1 MVDEQPTTQN
11 KSGVIR
17 PGDIDIGDIVL
28 TCKNGFKAN
37 LKEIIVELNI
47 NEDIFSPFIYGELSL
62 VDTHG
67 LLRYGPILGAGEESL
82 LVTYNTPCTDPVQL
96 EFVIYKVKDRSKLD
110 RDSTE
115 AYTLCFTTPEALK
128 DKEQKIYK
136 TFTGKTYSD
145 YAKQI
150 HKEYLKVEGGPELE
164 FTPTNYITAFT
175 SDGWTPFQCMK
186 YMANRAIPKKFSEF
200 EFARGYLFFRSFE
213 RYKFINVL
221 SQMQQDPV
229 AHYRYINNRM
239 NSGIS
244 QFDLL
249 SNFFSIESFV
259 MKNNDD
265 AILDTLNGKYGST
278 GIHYNPF
285 HGTITESVFDD
296 RYLNRVTEDATSR
309 VEAERLR
316 RYGQDRPTTG
326 LTQYEISTSYVYD
339 EKEDVEY
346 GLPTE
351 SPSEYVSKVFSTD
364 TKFKSIEA
372 TPQDPALTSEEPE
385 SLNAFDSREG
395 DGGMIGSIPSGTPL
409 AALLPDKTSIFK
421 QGFTVPIDA
430 PGSITVKDSQATP
443 FRRSTANKS
452 FGAVA
457 SYEVGFF
464 NERPGEIV
472 DVEESVSKGIDASGT
487 PQRLFVFDKEEIIR
501 VIGRDRF
508 DSALPTDANGKIIPG
523 RYRMEFFSTVE
534 GDFKSLNEV
543 QFNQTFGFT
552 QPFTP
557 QSKTV
562 LKNEI
567 PPEPPPLTVAEKEEF
582 ASVDSGLDYT
592 TVINANQE
600 RRSQMQQF
608 KGMVIEVTVPG
619 DSRRRVGDIV
629 RTEFP
634 AEPVV
639 PNRQDDTTDLS
650 ISGKYMVTH
659 IRHQIRKDDYKLVME
674 LSRNSRAKRIPDI
687 NQGIEPETA
696 PS

>member
-11 KSGVIR
+11 KNGVIR
-17 PGDIDIGDIVL
+17 PGDIDIGEIVL
-28 TCKNGFKAN
+28 VCDNGFKAL
-37 LKEIIVELNI
+37 LKDIIVELNI

-62 VDTHG
+62 VDTNG
-67 LLRYGPILGAGEESL
+67 LVRYAPILGAGEERL
-82 LVTYNTPCTDPVQL
+82 LITYNTPCTDPVQL

-136 TFTGKTYSD
+136 TFTGKTYSE

-150 HKEYLKVEGGPELE
+150 HGEYLKVEGGPELE
-164 FTPTNYITAFT
+164 VTPSNYITAFT

-186 YMANRAIPKKFSEF
+186 YMANRAVPKEFSEF

-213 RYKFINVL
+213 KYEFINVL
-221 SQMQQDPV
+221 TQMQQDPI

-239 NSGIS
+239 NPGIS

-249 SNFFSIESFV
+249 SNFFSIESYV
-259 MKNNDD
+259 IKNDND

-278 GIHYNPF
+278 GIHYDPF
-285 HGTITESVFDD
+285 HGTITESAFDD
-296 RYLNRVTEDATSR
+296 RYLNRVTQDATSR

-339 EKEDVEY
+339 NIENAEY
-346 GLPTE
+346 GKPTE
-351 SPSEYVSKVFSTD
+351 SPSDYVSRVFSTD
-364 TKFKSIEA
+364 SKFKSIE
-372 TPQDPALTSEEPE
+372 TPPQDPALTSEEPE
-385 SLNAFDSREG
+385 SLNAFDSNDRIN
-395 DGGMIGSIPSGTPL
+395 DPLGGRPISALFSTTRRLFDTDEPDTITNVLLTTESPL
-409 AALLPDKTSIFK
+409 NRTYEVFISDARPGKI
-421 QGFTVPIDA
+421 IDA
-430 PGSITVKDSQATP
+430 ELTTFDENG
-443 FRRSTANKS
+443 
-452 FGAVA
+452 
-457 SYEVGFF
+457 
-464 NERPGEIV
+464 
-472 DVEESVSKGIDASGT
+472 DVEELVIFSNSELKAIVT
-487 PQRLFVFDKEEIIR
+487 PEVFNQQ
-501 VIGRDRF
+501 V
-508 DSALPTDANGKIIPG
+508 PTDEGVYLMK
-523 RYRMEFFSTVE
+523 FVE
-534 GDFKSLNEV
+534 NQGDFINNISFIKISDEV
-543 QFNQTFGFT
+543 
-552 QPFTP
+552 
-557 QSKTV
+557 
-562 LKNEI
+562 
-567 PPEPPPLTVAEKEEF
+567 PPIDPPLTKQEIPASREGLLPEEEAEYGAVGSE
-582 ASVDSGLDYT
+582 VDYT

>member
-1 MVDEQPTTQN
+1 MVDEQPTSQN
-11 KSGVIR
+11 KNGVIR

-28 TCKNGFKAN
+28 VCKNGFKAS
-37 LKEIIVELNI
+37 LKDIIVELNI

-62 VDTHG
+62 VDTNG
-67 LLRYGPILGAGEESL
+67 LVRYAPILGNGEESL
-82 LVTYNTPCTDPVQL
+82 VVTYNTPCTDPVQL
-96 EFVIYKVKDRSKLD
+96 EFVIYKVKDRSKID

-115 AYTLCFTTPEALK
+115 AYTLCFTTPEAIK
-128 DKEQKIYK
+128 DKEQKVYK

-150 HKEYLKVEGGPELE
+150 HKEYLKVEVGPELE
-164 FTPTNYITAFT
+164 VTPSNYITAFT

-186 YMANRAIPKKFSEF
+186 YMANRAVPKEFSEF
-200 EFARGYLFFRSFE
+200 EFSRGYLFFRSFE
-213 RYKFINVL
+213 RYEFINVL
-221 SQMQQDPV
+221 TQMQQDPV

-239 NSGIS
+239 NAGIS

-249 SNFFSIESFV
+249 SNFFSIEAYV
-259 MKNNDD
+259 IKNNDD

-278 GIHYNPF
+278 GIHYDPF

-296 RYLNRVTEDATSR
+296 RYLDRVTEDATSR

-339 EKEDVEY
+339 NIENAEY
-346 GLPTE
+346 GFPTE
-351 SPSEYVSKVFSTD
+351 SPSEYVSVVFSTD
-364 TKFKSIEA
+364 SKFKSIET

-385 SLNAFDSREG
+385 SLNAFDVN
-395 DGGMIGSIPSGTPL
+395 DPILDPLSGRPL
-409 AALLPDKTSIFK
+409 AALLPDTTYLLTSTSPFGNPLSTTVVDAQISNLDNKTFNV
-421 QGFTVPIDA
+421 G
-430 PGSITVKDSQATP
+430 ITT
-443 FRRSTANKS
+443 
-452 FGAVA
+452 
-457 SYEVGFF
+457 
-464 NERPGEIV
+464 ERPGELV
-472 DVEESVSKGIDASGT
+472 DLDNTTFDENGNVEE
-487 PQRLFVFDKEEIIR
+487 LFVFSVDEIKSI
-501 VIGRDRF
+501 VGNEVF
-508 DSALPTDANGKIIPG
+508 NQKVPTDEGV
-523 RYRMEFFSTVE
+523 YSMSFSTTIE
-534 GDFKSLNEV
+534 GDFKAINEIS
-543 QFNQTFGFT
+543 
-552 QPFTP
+552 FTP
-557 QSKTV
+557 DSEAFLPNIDPPIAK
-562 LKNEI
+562 KEI
-567 PPEPPPLTVAEKEEF
+567 PKSSESLSTEEEAEYGAIGSE
-582 ASVDSGLDYT
+582 VDYT

-639 PNRQDDTTDLS
+639 SNRQDDTSDLS

-674 LSRNSRAKRIPDI
+674 LSRNSRAKRIPDF

>member
-11 KSGVIR
+11 KNGVIR
-17 PGDIDIGDIVL
+17 PGDIDIGEIVL
-28 TCKNGFKAN
+28 VCDNGFTAL
-37 LKEIIVELNI
+37 LKDIIVELNI

-62 VDTHG
+62 VDTNG
-67 LLRYGPILGAGEESL
+67 LVRYAPILGAGEERL
-82 LVTYNTPCTDPVQL
+82 LITYNTPCTDPVQL

-136 TFTGKTYSD
+136 TFTGKTYSE

-150 HKEYLKVEGGPELE
+150 HGEYLKVEGGPELE
-164 FTPTNYITAFT
+164 VTPSNYITAFT

-186 YMANRAIPKKFSEF
+186 YMANRAVPKEFSEF
-200 EFARGYLFFRSFE
+200 EFSRGYLFFRSFE
-213 RYKFINVL
+213 KYEFINVL
-221 SQMQQDPV
+221 TQMQQDPI

-239 NSGIS
+239 NPGIS

-249 SNFFSIESFV
+249 SNFFSIESYV
-259 MKNNDD
+259 IKNDND

-278 GIHYNPF
+278 GIHYDPF

-296 RYLNRVTEDATSR
+296 RYLNRVTQDATSR

-326 LTQYEISTSYVYD
+326 LTQYEISASYVYD
-339 EKEDVEY
+339 NIENAEY
-346 GLPTE
+346 GKPTE
-351 SPSEYVSKVFSTD
+351 SPSDYVSRVFSTD
-364 TKFKSIEA
+364 SKFKSIE
-372 TPQDPALTSEEPE
+372 TPPQDPALTSEEPE
-385 SLNAFDSREG
+385 SLNAFDSNDRIN
-395 DGGMIGSIPSGTPL
+395 DPLGGRPISALFSTTRRLFDTDEPDTITNVLLTTESPL
-409 AALLPDKTSIFK
+409 NRTYEVFISDARPGKI
-421 QGFTVPIDA
+421 IDA
-430 PGSITVKDSQATP
+430 ELTTFDENG
-443 FRRSTANKS
+443 
-452 FGAVA
+452 
-457 SYEVGFF
+457 
-464 NERPGEIV
+464 
-472 DVEESVSKGIDASGT
+472 DVEELVIFSNSELKAIVT
-487 PQRLFVFDKEEIIR
+487 PEVFNQQ
-501 VIGRDRF
+501 V
-508 DSALPTDANGKIIPG
+508 PTDEGVYLMK
-523 RYRMEFFSTVE
+523 FVE
-534 GDFKSLNEV
+534 NQGDFINNISFIKISDEV
-543 QFNQTFGFT
+543 
-552 QPFTP
+552 
-557 QSKTV
+557 
-562 LKNEI
+562 
-567 PPEPPPLTVAEKEEF
+567 PPIDPPLTKQEIPASREGLLPEEEAEYGAVGSE
-582 ASVDSGLDYT
+582 VDYT

>member
-115 AYTLCFTTPEALK
+115 AYTLCFTTPEAIK

-164 FTPTNYITAFT
+164 VTPTNYITAFT

-186 YMANRAIPKKFSEF
+186 YMANRAVPKEFSEF
-200 EFARGYLFFRSFE
+200 EIARGYLFFRSFE
-213 RYKFINVL
+213 RYEFINVL
-221 SQMQQDPV
+221 TQFQQDPV

-239 NSGIS
+239 NPGIS

-249 SNFFSIESFV
+249 SNFFSIESYV
-259 MKNNDD
+259 IKNNDD

-278 GIHYNPF
+278 GIHYDPF
-285 HGTITESVFDD
+285 HGTITESQFDD
-296 RYLNRVTEDATSR
+296 RYLDGLIERTENRAAIRAETAEL
-309 VEAERLR
+309 ERLR
-316 RYGQDRPTTG
+316 RTGQPRPITG
-326 LTQYEISTSYVYD
+326 LTQYEISTSWVHD
-339 EKEDVEY
+339 GIENAEY
-346 GLPTE
+346 GFPTE
-351 SPSEYVSKVFSTD
+351 SAAEYVADIFRGRSKFR
-364 TKFKSIEA
+364 SIEA
-372 TPQDPALTSEEPE
+372 PPQDPALVGETFDPRSLYSPFDPDDPILQPLIGRSLTAFLPTTRRLFDTDEPDTITNVVLITE
-385 SLNAFDSREG
+385 SPLNRTYEVFISDARPG
-395 DGGMIGSIPSGTPL
+395 KI
-409 AALLPDKTSIFK
+409 
-421 QGFTVPIDA
+421 IDA
-430 PGSITVKDSQATP
+430 ELTTFDENG
-443 FRRSTANKS
+443 
-452 FGAVA
+452 
-457 SYEVGFF
+457 
-464 NERPGEIV
+464 
-472 DVEESVSKGIDASGT
+472 DVEELVIFSNSELKAIVTPEVFNRQVPTEEGT
-487 PQRLFVFDKEEIIR
+487 YL
-501 VIGRDRF
+501 
-508 DSALPTDANGKIIPG
+508 
-523 RYRMEFFSTVE
+523 MEFTANDGDFVNDISFTKISDEVPPIDPPLAKREIPASKEGLSPEEEAEYGAIDSTV
-534 GDFKSLNEV
+534 
-543 QFNQTFGFT
+543 
-552 QPFTP
+552 
-557 QSKTV
+557 
-562 LKNEI
+562 
-567 PPEPPPLTVAEKEEF
+567 
-582 ASVDSGLDYT
+582 DYT

-639 PNRQDDTTDLS
+639 PNRQDDTIDLS

>member
-11 KSGVIR
+11 KNGVIR
-17 PGDIDIGDIVL
+17 PGDIDIGEIVL
-28 TCKNGFKAN
+28 VCDNGFKAL
-37 LKEIIVELNI
+37 LKDIIVELNI
-47 NEDIFSPFIYGELSL
+47 NEDIFSQFIYGEISL
-62 VDTHG
+62 VDTNG
-67 LLRYGPILGAGEESL
+67 LVRYAPILGAGEERL
-82 LVTYNTPCTDPVQL
+82 LITYNTPCTDPVQL

-115 AYTLCFTTPEALK
+115 AYTLCFTTPEAIK
-128 DKEQKIYK
+128 DKEQRIYK
-136 TFTGKTYSD
+136 TFRGKTYSD

-150 HKEYLKVEGGPELE
+150 HREYLKVEGGPELE
-164 FTPTNYITAFT
+164 VTPTNYITAFT

-186 YMANRAIPKKFSEF
+186 YMANRAIPKENSEF
-200 EFARGYLFFRSFE
+200 EFARGYLFFRKFE
-213 RYKFINVL
+213 RYEFINVL
-221 SQMQQDPV
+221 TQMQQDPI

-296 RYLNRVTEDATSR
+296 RYLNRDLTQDATSR
-309 VEAERLR
+309 LEAERLR

-339 EKEDVEY
+339 NIENAEY
-346 GLPTE
+346 GLSTE
-351 SPSEYVSKVFSTD
+351 SPSEYVMDVFRGSKFR
-364 TKFKSIEA
+364 SIEA
-372 TPQDPALTSEEPE
+372 TPQDPELVGEEPE
-385 SLNAFDSREG
+385 SLNAFDPNDPILE
-395 DGGMIGSIPSGTPL
+395 PLSGRPL
-409 AALLPDKTSIFK
+409 AAIIPDTTYLLNSTSPFGNPIERRRIDTQLHTLDNRVFLVYITPD
-421 QGFTVPIDA
+421 
-430 PGSITVKDSQATP
+430 
-443 FRRSTANKS
+443 
-452 FGAVA
+452 
-457 SYEVGFF
+457 
-464 NERPGEIV
+464 RPGELIDFDNTTFDENG
-472 DVEESVSKGIDASGT
+472 DVK
-487 PQRLFVFDKEEIIR
+487 RLFVFSVDEIKSIVGDEVFNQNVPTNLGIYQMSFRSTIRRGFKVINDISFINTR
-501 VIGRDRF
+501 VIAEEA
-508 DSALPTDANGKIIPG
+508 S
-523 RYRMEFFSTVE
+523 E
-534 GDFKSLNEV
+534 
-543 QFNQTFGFT
+543 
-552 QPFTP
+552 
-557 QSKTV
+557 
-562 LKNEI
+562 EI
-567 PPEPPPLTVAEKEEF
+567 PPAEDVNIDRPIAKQEIPASREGLSPEEEAEYDAIDSTV
-582 ASVDSGLDYT
+582 DYT
-592 TVINANQE
+592 TVISKIQE

-639 PNRQDDTTDLS
+639 PNRQDDTIDLS

>member
-11 KSGVIR
+11 KNGVIR
-17 PGDIDIGDIVL
+17 PGDIDIGEIVL
-28 TCKNGFKAN
+28 VCDNGFKAL
-37 LKEIIVELNI
+37 LKDIIVELNI

-62 VDTHG
+62 VDTNG
-67 LLRYGPILGAGEESL
+67 LVRYAPILGAGEERL
-82 LVTYNTPCTDPVQL
+82 LITYNTPCTDPVQL

-136 TFTGKTYSD
+136 TFTGKTYSE

-150 HKEYLKVEGGPELE
+150 HGEYLKVEGGPELE
-164 FTPTNYITAFT
+164 VTPSNYITAFT

-186 YMANRAIPKKFSEF
+186 YMANRAVPKEFSEF

-213 RYKFINVL
+213 RYEFINVL

-239 NSGIS
+239 NPGIS

-249 SNFFSIESFV
+249 SNFFSIESYV
-259 MKNNDD
+259 IKNNDD

-278 GIHYNPF
+278 GIHYDPF

-296 RYLNRVTEDATSR
+296 RYLNRVTQDATSR

-316 RYGQDRPTTG
+316 RYGQGRPTTG

-339 EKEDVEY
+339 NIENAEY
-346 GLPTE
+346 GLSTE
-351 SPSEYVSKVFSTD
+351 SPSEYVSSVFSTES
-364 TKFKSIEA
+364 KFKSIET

-385 SLNAFDSREG
+385 SLNAFDEN
-395 DGGMIGSIPSGTPL
+395 DPILNPLSGRPL
-409 AALLPDKTSIFK
+409 AALLPDTTYLITRTSPFGNPILKT
-421 QGFTVPIDA
+421 VIDTQLHTLDDRVFLVY
-430 PGSITVKDSQATP
+430 ITPD
-443 FRRSTANKS
+443 
-452 FGAVA
+452 
-457 SYEVGFF
+457 
-464 NERPGEIV
+464 RPGELIDFDNTTFDENG
-472 DVEESVSKGIDASGT
+472 DVE
-487 PQRLFVFDKEEIIR
+487 RLFVFSVDEIKSI
-501 VIGRDRF
+501 VGDEVF
-508 DSALPTDANGKIIPG
+508 NQNVPTDLGIYQM
-523 RYRMEFFSTVE
+523 RFQSTLR
-534 GDFKSLNEV
+534 GDFKAINDIS
-543 QFNQTFGFT
+543 FT
-552 QPFTP
+552 DTRVIAEND
-557 QSKTV
+557 SR
-562 LKNEI
+562 EI
-567 PPEPPPLTVAEKEEF
+567 PPAEDVNIDRPIAKQEIPKSTESLSTEEEEEYG
-582 ASVDSGLDYT
+582 AIGSEVDYT

-639 PNRQDDTTDLS
+639 SNRQDDTTDLS

-674 LSRNSRAKRIPDI
+674 LSRNSRAKRIPDN

>member
-150 HKEYLKVEGGPELE
+150 HKKYLKVEGGPELE
-164 FTPTNYITAFT
+164 VTPTNYITAFT

-186 YMANRAIPKKFSEF
+186 YMANRAVPKEFSEF

-213 RYKFINVL
+213 RYEFINVL

-278 GIHYNPF
+278 GIHYDPF

-296 RYLNRVTEDATSR
+296 RYLDRVTEDATSR

-326 LTQYEISTSYVYD
+326 LTQYEISTSYIYD
-339 EKEDVEY
+339 NIENAEY

-351 SPSEYVSKVFSTD
+351 SPSDYVSRVFSTD
-364 TKFKSIEA
+364 TKFKSIET

-385 SLNAFDSREG
+385 SLNAFDPNDRINDPLGGRPISALFPTTRRLFDTDEPDTIANVLLTTESPLNRTYEVFISDARPGKIIDAELTTFDENGDVEELVIFSNSELKAIVTPEVFNQQVPTDEGVYLMKFTENQGEFINNISFTKTFGEVPLIDPPLAKQEIPASREG
-395 DGGMIGSIPSGTPL
+395 LSPQEEEEYGAIGS
-409 AALLPDKTSIFK
+409 
-421 QGFTVPIDA
+421 
-430 PGSITVKDSQATP
+430 
-443 FRRSTANKS
+443 
-452 FGAVA
+452 
-457 SYEVGFF
+457 EV
-464 NERPGEIV
+464 
-472 DVEESVSKGIDASGT
+472 
-487 PQRLFVFDKEEIIR
+487 
-501 VIGRDRF
+501 
-508 DSALPTDANGKIIPG
+508 
-523 RYRMEFFSTVE
+523 
-534 GDFKSLNEV
+534 
-543 QFNQTFGFT
+543 
-552 QPFTP
+552 
-557 QSKTV
+557 
-562 LKNEI
+562 
-567 PPEPPPLTVAEKEEF
+567 
-582 ASVDSGLDYT
+582 DYT

-639 PNRQDDTTDLS
+639 PNRQDDTIDLS

-687 NQGIEPETA
+687 NQGVEPETA

>member
-11 KSGVIR
+11 KNGVIR

-28 TCKNGFKAN
+28 VCKNGFKAS
-37 LKEIIVELNI
+37 LKDIIVELNI
-47 NEDIFSPFIYGELSL
+47 NEDIFSPFIYGDLSL
-62 VDTHG
+62 VDTNG
-67 LLRYGPILGAGEESL
+67 LVRYAPILGNGEESL
-82 LVTYNTPCTDPVQL
+82 VVTYNTPCTDPVQL
-96 EFVIYKVKDRSKLD
+96 EFVIYKVKDRSKID

-115 AYTLCFTTPEALK
+115 AYTLCFTTPEAIK

-164 FTPTNYITAFT
+164 VTPTNYITAFT

-186 YMANRAIPKKFSEF
+186 YMANRAVPKEFSEF
-200 EFARGYLFFRSFE
+200 EIARGYLFFRSFE
-213 RYKFINVL
+213 RYEFINVL
-221 SQMQQDPV
+221 TQFQQDPV

-239 NSGIS
+239 NPGIS

-249 SNFFSIESFV
+249 SNFFSIESYV
-259 MKNNDD
+259 IKNNDD
-265 AILDTLNGKYGST
+265 AILDTLNGKYAST
-278 GIHYNPF
+278 GIHYDPF

-296 RYLNRVTEDATSR
+296 TYVNRVTRDATSR
-309 VEAERLR
+309 LEAERLR
-316 RYGQDRPTTG
+316 RSNQSRPITG
-326 LTQYEISTSYVYD
+326 FTHYEISGSYVYD
-339 EKEDVEY
+339 DIEDAVY

-351 SPSEYVSKVFSTD
+351 SRSEYVANIFRGSKLR
-364 TKFKSIEA
+364 SIE
-372 TPQDPALTSEEPE
+372 TRPQDPALVGEEPE
-385 SLNAFDSREG
+385 SLNAFDPNDPILEPLNGR
-395 DGGMIGSIPSGTPL
+395 PL
-409 AALLPDKTSIFK
+409 AAFIPDTTYLLNSTSPFGNPIERQMIDTQLHTLDDRVFLVYITPD
-421 QGFTVPIDA
+421 
-430 PGSITVKDSQATP
+430 
-443 FRRSTANKS
+443 
-452 FGAVA
+452 
-457 SYEVGFF
+457 
-464 NERPGEIV
+464 RPGELI
-472 DVEESVSKGIDASGT
+472 DFDNTRFDKNGNVE
-487 PQRLFVFDKEEIIR
+487 RLFVFSVEEIKSI
-501 VIGRDRF
+501 VGDEVF
-508 DSALPTDANGKIIPG
+508 NQNVPTDLGLYQMRFRSTTRRGFKAINDID
-523 RYRMEFFSTVE
+523 FFDTR
-534 GDFKSLNEV
+534 GIA
-543 QFNQTFGFT
+543 
-552 QPFTP
+552 
-557 QSKTV
+557 
-562 LKNEI
+562 EI
-567 PPEPPPLTVAEKEEF
+567 PPAEDFKIDPPLVRKEIPKSKPSLTREEEAEYG
-582 ASVDSGLDYT
+582 AIDSNVDYT

>member
-1 MVDEQPTTQN
+1 MVDEQPTSQN
-11 KSGVIR
+11 KNGVIR

-28 TCKNGFKAN
+28 VCKNGFKAS
-37 LKEIIVELNI
+37 LKDIIVELNI

-62 VDTHG
+62 VDTNG
-67 LLRYGPILGAGEESL
+67 LVRYAPILGNGEESL
-82 LVTYNTPCTDPVQL
+82 VVTYNTPCTDPVQL
-96 EFVIYKVKDRSKLD
+96 EFVIYKVKDRSKID

-115 AYTLCFTTPEALK
+115 AYTLCFTTPEAIK
-128 DKEQKIYK
+128 DKEQKVYK

-150 HKEYLKVEGGPELE
+150 HKEYLKVEVGPELE
-164 FTPTNYITAFT
+164 VTPSNYITAFT

-186 YMANRAIPKKFSEF
+186 YMANRAVPKEFSEF
-200 EFARGYLFFRSFE
+200 EFSRGYLFFRSFE
-213 RYKFINVL
+213 RYEFINVL
-221 SQMQQDPV
+221 TQMQQDPV

-239 NSGIS
+239 NAGIS

-249 SNFFSIESFV
+249 SNFFSIESYV
-259 MKNNDD
+259 IKNNDD

-278 GIHYNPF
+278 GIHYDPF

-296 RYLNRVTEDATSR
+296 RYLDRVTEDATSR

-339 EKEDVEY
+339 NIENAEY
-346 GLPTE
+346 GFPTE
-351 SPSEYVSKVFSTD
+351 SPSEYVSVVFSTD
-364 TKFKSIEA
+364 SKFKSIET

-385 SLNAFDSREG
+385 SLNAFDVN
-395 DGGMIGSIPSGTPL
+395 DPILDPLSGRPL
-409 AALLPDKTSIFK
+409 AALLPDTTYLLTSTSPFGNPLSTTVVDAQISNLDNKTFNV
-421 QGFTVPIDA
+421 G
-430 PGSITVKDSQATP
+430 ITT
-443 FRRSTANKS
+443 
-452 FGAVA
+452 
-457 SYEVGFF
+457 
-464 NERPGEIV
+464 ERPGELV
-472 DVEESVSKGIDASGT
+472 DLDNTTFDENGNVEE
-487 PQRLFVFDKEEIIR
+487 LFVFSVDEIKSI
-501 VIGRDRF
+501 VGNEVF
-508 DSALPTDANGKIIPG
+508 NQKVPTDEGV
-523 RYRMEFFSTVE
+523 YSMSFSTTIE
-534 GDFKSLNEV
+534 GDFKAINEIS
-543 QFNQTFGFT
+543 
-552 QPFTP
+552 FTP
-557 QSKTV
+557 DSEAFLPNIDPPIAK
-562 LKNEI
+562 KEI
-567 PPEPPPLTVAEKEEF
+567 PKSSESLSTEEEAEYGAIGSE
-582 ASVDSGLDYT
+582 VDYT

-639 PNRQDDTTDLS
+639 SNRQDDTSDLS

-674 LSRNSRAKRIPDI
+674 LSRNSRAKRIPDN

>member
-28 TCKNGFKAN
+28 TCRNGFKAN
-37 LKEIIVELNI
+37 LKDIVVELNI

-115 AYTLCFTTPEALK
+115 AYTLCFTTPEAFK

-150 HKEYLKVEGGPELE
+150 HEQYLKVKGGPELE
-164 FTPTNYITAFT
+164 VTPTNYITAFT

-186 YMANRAIPKKFSEF
+186 YMANRAIPKENAEI
-200 EFARGYLFFRSFE
+200 EFARGYLFFRKFE
-213 RYKFINVL
+213 RYEFINVL
-221 SQMQQDPV
+221 TQMQKDPV

-259 MKNNDD
+259 IKNNDD

-296 RYLNRVTEDATSR
+296 RYLNRAAEDATSR
-309 VEAERLR
+309 LEAERLR
-316 RYGQDRPTTG
+316 RHGQDRPTTG

-339 EKEDVEY
+339 DKEDVEY

-385 SLNAFDSREG
+385 SLNAFDEN
-395 DGGMIGSIPSGTPL
+395 DPILNPLSGRPL
-409 AALLPDKTSIFK
+409 AALLPDTTYLINRESPF
-421 QGFTVPIDA
+421 GNPIPKRVIDTQLHTLDDRVFLVY
-430 PGSITVKDSQATP
+430 ITPD
-443 FRRSTANKS
+443 
-452 FGAVA
+452 
-457 SYEVGFF
+457 
-464 NERPGEIV
+464 RPG
-472 DVEESVSKGIDASGT
+472 
-487 PQRLFVFDKEEIIR
+487 
-501 VIGRDRF
+501 
-508 DSALPTDANGKIIPG
+508 
-523 RYRMEFFSTVE
+523 
-534 GDFKSLNEV
+534 
-543 QFNQTFGFT
+543 
-552 QPFTP
+552 
-557 QSKTV
+557 
-562 LKNEI
+562 
-567 PPEPPPLTVAEKEEF
+567 
-582 ASVDSGLDYT
+582 
-592 TVINANQE
+592 
-600 RRSQMQQF
+600 
-608 KGMVIEVTVPG
+608 
-619 DSRRRVGDIV
+619 
-629 RTEFP
+629 
-634 AEPVV
+634 
-639 PNRQDDTTDLS
+639 
-650 ISGKYMVTH
+650 
-659 IRHQIRKDDYKLVME
+659 
-674 LSRNSRAKRIPDI
+674 
-687 NQGIEPETA
+687 
-696 PS
+696 

>member
-11 KSGVIR
+11 KNGVIR

-28 TCKNGFKAN
+28 VCKNGFKAS
-37 LKEIIVELNI
+37 LKDIIVELNI
-47 NEDIFSPFIYGELSL
+47 NEDIFSPFIYGDLSL
-62 VDTHG
+62 VDTNG
-67 LLRYGPILGAGEESL
+67 LVRYAPILGNGEESL
-82 LVTYNTPCTDPVQL
+82 VVTYNTPCTDPVQL
-96 EFVIYKVKDRSKLD
+96 EFVIYKVKDRSKID

-115 AYTLCFTTPEALK
+115 AYTLCFTTPEAIK

-164 FTPTNYITAFT
+164 VTPTNYITAFT

-186 YMANRAIPKKFSEF
+186 YMANRAVPKEFSEF

-213 RYKFINVL
+213 RYEFINVL
-221 SQMQQDPV
+221 TQFQQDPV

-239 NSGIS
+239 NPGIS

-249 SNFFSIESFV
+249 SNFFSIESYV
-259 MKNNDD
+259 IKNNDD

-278 GIHYNPF
+278 GIHYDPF

-296 RYLNRVTEDATSR
+296 TYVNRVTRDATSR
-309 VEAERLR
+309 LEAERLR
-316 RYGQDRPTTG
+316 RSNQSRPITG
-326 LTQYEISTSYVYD
+326 FTHYEISGSYVYD
-339 EKEDVEY
+339 DIEDAVY

-351 SPSEYVSKVFSTD
+351 SRSEYVANIFRGSKLR
-364 TKFKSIEA
+364 SIE
-372 TPQDPALTSEEPE
+372 TRPQDPALVGEDFDQTSLYSPFDPNDPILEP
-385 SLNAFDSREG
+385 LNGR
-395 DGGMIGSIPSGTPL
+395 PL
-409 AALLPDKTSIFK
+409 AAFIPDTTYLLNSTSPFGNPIERQMIDTQLHTLDDRVFLVYITPD
-421 QGFTVPIDA
+421 
-430 PGSITVKDSQATP
+430 
-443 FRRSTANKS
+443 
-452 FGAVA
+452 
-457 SYEVGFF
+457 
-464 NERPGEIV
+464 RPGELI
-472 DVEESVSKGIDASGT
+472 DFDNTRFDKNGNVE
-487 PQRLFVFDKEEIIR
+487 RLFVFSVEEIKSI
-501 VIGRDRF
+501 VGDEVF
-508 DSALPTDANGKIIPG
+508 NQNVPTDLGLYQMRFRSTTRRGFKAINDID
-523 RYRMEFFSTVE
+523 FFDTR
-534 GDFKSLNEV
+534 GIA
-543 QFNQTFGFT
+543 
-552 QPFTP
+552 
-557 QSKTV
+557 
-562 LKNEI
+562 EI
-567 PPEPPPLTVAEKEEF
+567 PPAEDFKIDPPLVRKEIPKSKPSLTREEEAEYG
-582 ASVDSGLDYT
+582 AIDSNVDYT